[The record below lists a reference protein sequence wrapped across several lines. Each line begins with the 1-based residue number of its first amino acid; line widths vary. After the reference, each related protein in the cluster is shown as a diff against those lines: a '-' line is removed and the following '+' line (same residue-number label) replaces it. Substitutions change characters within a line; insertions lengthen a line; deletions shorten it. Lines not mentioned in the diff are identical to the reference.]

1 MQEVKCFFQ
10 GTKDGQ
16 THLDYVE
23 DQINEF
29 LKTHPTYTAR
39 SISMMLSDRYLDAY
53 VIFDVREENLEKK
66 NKPKTDVTSFNT
78 KDYINKNQK
87 VTAING
93 K

>member
-16 THLDYVE
+16 IHLDYIE

-29 LKTHPTYTAR
+29 LKEHPTHTAR
-39 SISMMLSDRYLDAY
+39 SISTMLSDRYLDAY
-53 VIFDVREENLEKK
+53 VIFDVREEYLEKK
-66 NKPKTDVTSFNT
+66 NKPKTDVASINT

-87 VTAING
+87 VTISNG